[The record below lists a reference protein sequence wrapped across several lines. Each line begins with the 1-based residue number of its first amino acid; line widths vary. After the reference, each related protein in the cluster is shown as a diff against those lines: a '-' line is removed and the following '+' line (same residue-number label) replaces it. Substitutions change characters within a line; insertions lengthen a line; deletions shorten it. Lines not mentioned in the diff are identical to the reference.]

1 MLDRESSL
9 TLAMKVLANLLP
21 DEVETDDF
29 YWNLY
34 GTDQDLPNFW
44 WKHTNLQV
52 EWYRDD
58 PGRAGFANFG
68 LSADESISLLMQV
81 RESYDL
87 RDK

>member
-1 MLDRESSL
+1 MERQSSL
-9 TLAMKVLANLLP
+9 SLAMQVLVNLLP
-21 DEVETDDF
+21 EEVETDDF

-34 GTDQDLPNFW
+34 GEDPDLPNFW

-58 PGRAGFANFG
+58 PGRAGFSNYT
-68 LSADESISLLMQV
+68 LDADESISLLMMV

-87 RDK
+87 KDK